1 MAIVYVQP
9 GSGSGA
15 GTAGNPYYYSELAT
29 AETQAASTATPDRKI
44 LFVDGTYNIT
54 TNQIWDEPN
63 VKYESENLHGAVFDG
78 GSAIRQLSHSATTIN
93 KIHFKNFRFL
103 FYTGTG
109 TSIFDQLRVE
119 NLTSFAIGNNP
130 GFIGSANTAGRNT
143 TITNSAFYVNV
154 NASTGTD
161 NRFFKHNNATLTI
174 TGCTFYLDCASVPT
188 GGIKA
193 EANTATYTNV
203 ILSSNNSSAF
213 GTGFTFVGSAT
224 NCCIHNID
232 NNTSGGTN
240 CIFDDPQF
248 VDLTNQDLRL
258 RPTSPCL
265 NKGTN

>member
-54 TNQIWDEPN
+54 GTQTWDEPN

-78 GSAIRQLSHSATTIN
+78 GSAIRTLNHSATTIN
-93 KIHFKNFRFL
+93 KIHFKNFRFD

-109 TSIFDQLRVE
+109 TSTFDQLKVE
-119 NLTSFAIGNNP
+119 NLTAFSVGNNP
-130 GFIGSANTAGRNT
+130 GYLGGNATGRGL
-143 TITNSAFYVNV
+143 TITNSSFYLDVS
-154 NASTGTD
+154 ASTGTD
-161 NRFFKHNNATLTI
+161 NRLFKFSSGLLSLR
-174 TGCTFYLDCASVPT
+174 GCTFYLDAT
-188 GGIKA
+188 GCP
-193 EANTATYTNV
+193 ANAFKTQGTNFSFTNV
-203 ILSSNNSSAF
+203 VISSNNSPAFSSAF
-213 GTGFTFVGSAT
+213 DFVGNAT
-224 NCCIHNID
+224 NCCIHNIG

-248 VDLTNQDLRL
+248 IDLTNQDLRL